1 MINNK
6 GKHLDLSKRQ
16 TIANA
21 LEQGLTAKQ
30 IGALL
35 GLDPTSI
42 SREISKKFEETV
54 RGTLQELALLYK
66 DKTAKGEFVITVEGF
81 NAIKPSKKQL

>member
-1 MINNK
+1 MSNNK

-42 SREISKKFEETV
+42 SREIKRHRV
-54 RGTLQELALLYK
+54 LR
-66 DKTAKGEFVITVEGF
+66 
-81 NAIKPSKKQL
+81 